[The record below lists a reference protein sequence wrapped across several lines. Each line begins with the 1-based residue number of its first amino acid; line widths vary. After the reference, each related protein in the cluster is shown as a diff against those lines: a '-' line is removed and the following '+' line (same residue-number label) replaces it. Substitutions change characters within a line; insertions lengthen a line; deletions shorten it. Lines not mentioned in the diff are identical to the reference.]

1 MKIKIRIQFMI
12 NIWSEI
18 KMLLAFRLLK
28 RLNLRIIFA
37 NNLKFKILKVN
48 MLIKELLKKEKNIN
62 SKVSKKALEKM
73 KIFRFLINTLQIK
86 KWD

>member
-48 MLIKELLKKEKNIN
+48 VLIKELLKKEKNIN

>member
-28 RLNLRIIFA
+28 RLNLRIIIA

-48 MLIKELLKKEKNIN
+48 VLIKELLKKEKNIN